1 MNRVTISIALL
12 FLLILL
18 LNLPIWQQDD
28 EQKTQSDSV
37 SDFQPNYFANKM
49 LSTLYNDQ
57 GMVTHKV
64 YAEKMEHFEALGFT
78 QFENPKY
85 TIFTERTENPWN
97 VIAEEGTLYE
107 DNRIQLEKNVQIK
120 SIGEGEFVQEITT
133 SFIEINLDEKTMTSD
148 QPVVIMGQDYVIHS
162 NGFVANMLTRKFE
175 LLDHVQ
181 TVFTPITNDAK

>member
-1 MNRVTISIALL
+1 MNRVSISITLL

-18 LNLPIWQQDD
+18 LNLPIWQHDT
-28 EQKTQSDSV
+28 EESEKSDAIS
-37 SDFQPNYFANKM
+37 SFQPNYLANKM
-49 LSTLYNDQ
+49 LSTLYNDK

-64 YAEKMEHFEALGFT
+64 YAEKMEHFEELGFT
-78 QFENPKY
+78 LFEKPNY
-85 TIFTERTENPWN
+85 TIFTERTENPWS

-120 SIGEGEFVQEITT
+120 SIGEGEFVQQITT

-148 QPVVIMGQDYVIHS
+148 QPVVITGQDYVIHS

-181 TVFTPITNDAK
+181 TIFTPTTENAQ